1 MKLFF
6 KIFFPALIVIAGLGG
21 AWVLIEQKPKPEV
34 SVQETKVPPVTVRSV
49 QQQDVNI
56 PVPSQGLVSPKTE
69 IQLIVESTGKIL
81 SVSPKLASGA
91 FFKKGDILLEIDPTQ
106 AKFEVTKAKTQLG
119 AAQEA
124 YNRMKAE
131 LDAASADLPPG
142 VKAPKKSINRQ
153 LKELEA
159 RLIAAKA
166 ALEIAELALFKTKLR
181 APFDGRVL
189 ESPVGVGQLV
199 SIGMPVAQ
207 VYTTDVAEVRLPMSD
222 RQLALIDVPHMYED
236 DDVAGNGPPVA
247 LQMDVGGEKYYWQG
261 QIIRSEGGIDPRNRL
276 LYLVAQVDEPYARD
290 PNQVGR
296 PPLGPGRFV
305 EAEITGKRFEN
316 IVVLPRKVLRH
327 GSEVWVVDDEDRLEK
342 RAVDVLHRSKELVYI
357 KNGLSAG
364 ERVIL
369 TPLDVAVDGMK
380 VHATFEDGLFEETEK
395 QDRLMGIDDSVL
407 DRKPKQ
413 AKKLPSVSDEEKV
426 AIDEKIEQL
435 KKKGKMASIIP
446 TDGNKEDV
454 LNAAKDLVAEVA
466 KTEAAKQLM
475 DQLPQNRDELLAKL
489 DKMAS
494 DASQAKASKSSP
506 KKDSVADDSVSVSE
520 EESMPEEIEEA
531 PAIAEEA
538 NSNPLNSDDQQV
550 AKQTPQQVAAETP
563 IPQTTE
569 PPAAG
574 QNHSGQYPVT
584 KAKPPMLLQ
593 ESAQ

>member
-1 MKLFF
+1 MRLFF

-21 AWVLIEQKPKPEV
+21 AWVLVEHKPKPEI

-81 SVSPKLASGA
+81 WVSPKLSSGS
-91 FFKKGDILLEIDPTQ
+91 FFKKGDVLLEIDETQ
-106 AKFEVTKAKTQLG
+106 AKFELTKAKTQLG

-142 VKAPKKSINRQ
+142 VTAPKKSSNRQ

-159 RLIAAKA
+159 RLVAAKA
-166 ALEIAELALFKTKLR
+166 AMEIAELSLSKTKLR

-207 VYTTDVAEVRLPMSD
+207 VYTTDVAEVRLPLSD
-222 RQLALIDVPHMYED
+222 RQLSLVDVPHMYED
-236 DDVAGNGPPVA
+236 DEVIGNAPPVT
-247 LQMDVGGEKYYWQG
+247 LQMDVGGDKFYWQG

-290 PNQVGR
+290 PNQEGR

-316 IVVLPRKVLRH
+316 VVVLPRKVLRH
-327 GSEVWVVDDEDRLEK
+327 GSEVWLVDEEDRLEK
-342 RAVDVLHRSKELVYI
+342 RPVDVLHRSKDLVYI
-357 KNGLSAG
+357 KEGLAAG

-380 VHATFEDGLFEETEK
+380 VHATFEDGLFEETDK
-395 QDRLMGIDDSVL
+395 QNRLMGIDDTVL

-413 AKKLPSVSDEEKV
+413 AKKLPSVSDDEKV
-426 AIDEKIEQL
+426 AIEEKIEQL
-435 KKKGKMASIIP
+435 KSKGKLATILP

-466 KTEAAKQLM
+466 NTEAAKQLM
-475 DQLPQNRDELLAKL
+475 DQLPQDRDELLAKL
-489 DKMAS
+489 DKMA
-494 DASQAKASKSSP
+494 ANANKANKPKAPSP
-506 KKDSVADDSVSVSE
+506 E
-520 EESMPEEIEEA
+520 PEKE
-531 PAIAEEA
+531 
-538 NSNPLNSDDQQV
+538 V
-550 AKQTPQQVAAETP
+550 AKEVVEVNPQETP
-563 IPQTTE
+563 KVTEEVEADPFQASEQQSGSAESQQAAIESPISQQSE

-574 QNHSGQYPVT
+574 QIQSGQYQVT
-584 KAKPPMLLQ
+584 KAKSPALLQ